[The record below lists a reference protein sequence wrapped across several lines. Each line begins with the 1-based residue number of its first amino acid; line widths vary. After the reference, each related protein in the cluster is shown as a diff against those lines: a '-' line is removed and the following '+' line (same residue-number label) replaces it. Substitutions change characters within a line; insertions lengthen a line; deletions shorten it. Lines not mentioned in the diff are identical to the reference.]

1 MVHSRWAR
9 TALIALLTLC
19 LAAAAMASGYTT
31 LRYKDNGDAVLRLQQ
46 ALNKLGY
53 GTAGADGKYG
63 PTTRDAVRSFQKD
76 NRLKVDGVAGNETQT
91 LLFQLAGGG
100 SSSGG
105 SSSGGSSSSGVFGG
119 NYATMRYGAK
129 GARVRTLQKALN
141 DLGFSVGKVDG
152 TYGLGTQNAVQLFQ
166 KSAGLSQ
173 DGKAGRNTL
182 TAIERALKGD
192 LNVNPAPQPTPP
204 TTEQNGWQVPT
215 RTLRKG
221 ARGEDVKSVQS
232 RLKELGYYTGSLDGN
247 YGTGSVAAVRAFQ
260 ERNGLKADG
269 LAGSGTY
276 KKLFSTNAI
285 GAGSS
290 ATPETE
296 VYQTLRRGS
305 TGDAVRRLQ
314 KALKELNYPVNP
326 DGVYGDDTI
335 EAVEAFQR
343 INGLSV
349 DGAAGQ
355 ATQVKLYSGT
365 AKPYTEGGTGGT
377 GGTVTDEVLRVGAT
391 GDAVRALQK
400 ALKALNYPVTPDGVY
415 GSDTMEAVM
424 AFQRINGL
432 TVDGA
437 AGKATQTKLYSGNAK
452 PFEADT
458 SGSDSSSTTIAGP
471 NGSRVQLLHWFKDVK
486 PSLRNGQRMEAYDP
500 ATGISWTLRIMSCGR
515 HADVEPL
522 TAEDTA
528 KMFEAFGGK
537 EDWGPKVVYVK
548 LPDGRWSIAATHNV
562 AHGGQ
567 TINGNNFDGQN
578 CVHFLRD
585 MDECAKNDP
594 SYGVQNQKAIRK
606 SWKNLTGEVIN

>member
-9 TALIALLTLC
+9 VALIALLALC
-19 LAAAAMASGYTT
+19 LTATALASGYTI
-31 LRYKDNGDAVLRLQQ
+31 LRYQDNGDAVLRLQQ
-46 ALNKLGY
+46 ALNTLGY
-53 GTAGADGKYG
+53 NTAGADGKYG
-63 PTTRDAVRSFQKD
+63 PTTQEAVRSFQKD
-76 NRLKVDGVAGNETQT
+76 HQLKVDGVAGNATQT
-91 LLFQLAGGG
+91 LLFQLAGSG

-105 SSSGGSSSSGVFGG
+105 SSSGSSSSSGVFGG
-119 NYATMRYGAK
+119 NYATLRYGAK
-129 GARVRTLQKALN
+129 GNRVRTLQKALN

-152 TYGLGTQNAVQLFQ
+152 TYGLGTQNAVHLFQ

-192 LNVNPAPQPTPP
+192 LNVDPAPQPTPP
-204 TTEQNGWQVPT
+204 TNDQNGWQVPT

-232 RLKELGYYTGSLDGN
+232 RLKELGYYSGSLDGN
-247 YGTGSVAAVRAFQ
+247 YGTGSVAAVKAFQ
-260 ERNGLKADG
+260 TRNGLNADG

-276 KKLFSTNAI
+276 KKLFSSSAI
-285 GAGSS
+285 SAGSS
-290 ATPETE
+290 STPEGD
-296 VYQTLRRGS
+296 VYPTLRRGS
-305 TGDAVRRLQ
+305 TGDAVRKLQ
-314 KALKELNYPVNP
+314 QALKNLNYPVTP
-326 DGVYGDDTI
+326 DGVYGNDTI
-335 EAVEAFQR
+335 AAVEAFQR

-355 ATQVKLYSGT
+355 STQVKLYSGT
-365 AKPYTEGGTGGT
+365 ALPYTTGSTGGV
-377 GGTVTDEVLRVGAT
+377 VTDEILRVGAT

-452 PFEADT
+452 PFEADQN
-458 SGSDSSSTTIAGP
+458 GSDSSSTTIAGP

-486 PSLRNGQRMEAYDP
+486 PTLRNGQRLEAYDP

-528 KMFEAFGGK
+528 AMFQAFGGK

-567 TINGNNFDGQN
+567 TIGDNNFNGQN

-594 SYGVQNQKAIRK
+594 SYGVKNQQAIRK